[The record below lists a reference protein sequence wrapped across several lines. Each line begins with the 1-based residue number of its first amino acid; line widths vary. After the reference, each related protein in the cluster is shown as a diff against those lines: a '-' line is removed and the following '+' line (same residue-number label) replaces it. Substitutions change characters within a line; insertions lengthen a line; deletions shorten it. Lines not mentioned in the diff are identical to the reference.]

1 MADFE
6 VEGVGI
12 AMTNPPSKGQVR
24 QIFILA
30 THPLAPLVYG
40 LITFVVYLVIACG
53 WFSPDAI
60 WSPDEGAKL
69 LQMSNLR
76 LESGRLSTD
85 IPYSGISLD
94 PDLRFAGMQLLHVR
108 GHALSFGRLP
118 IFPLLTLP
126 FYQMLGSYGLYL
138 IPACGGAAI
147 CVLSCY
153 LIAPANRSIILWLL
167 ISLGSPVLI
176 YAVMFWEH
184 TLASSLILAGSWLVL
199 NLRPLRRTWPDLLR
213 WTGTSVIFALAIYIR
228 PDTILFCGALLAA
241 TWLLVTERRWGIVWS
256 GAILILLLLPY
267 VPLHQIMFGGQ
278 SLPDNASHIYVPFAY
293 IRSAQFQAI
302 PDLLIGPGSHGQ
314 LSSGWLGNVWAA
326 AAVLAIICGFLDP
339 DSRLVGHILTACWL
353 ICALATSVFWFMPG
367 YYRSGHGL
375 LFTTPWA
382 LIGLSQTRAIWRS
395 GDQRVRIFLLT
406 TLGGLAAYAF
416 AILVVRGDSPNGGPE
431 WGARFALT
439 FYPLLAIL
447 GLWRGGYQRLS
458 IFGQAVGIALVIIGF
473 GMHARGIHVLKADRN
488 FSLDVN
494 QAILAAP
501 SRALVTNQD
510 WLPLNA
516 APIFGQKDW
525 FVISTDTSLHDWAQL
540 ARAHGVGEA
549 TLVAD
554 QNNAVVLL
562 AALAAQGYEPVS
574 TRSLFP
580 LVFTD
585 VRIRP

>member
-6 VEGVGI
+6 AERVVI
-12 AMTNPPSKGQVR
+12 AMTNPPSGGRVSQVLS
-24 QIFILA
+24 FA

-40 LITFVVYLVIACG
+40 LVTFVIYLALAYG
-53 WFSPDAI
+53 WLSPGAI

-69 LQMSNLR
+69 LQMSYMR
-76 LESGRLSTD
+76 LEGGKIDVS
-85 IPYSGISLD
+85 IPYSGIRVD
-94 PDLRFAGMQLLHVR
+94 PELRFATMDLLQVR
-108 GHALSFGRLP
+108 DQALSFGRLP
-118 IFPLLTLP
+118 IFPLLSLP
-126 FYQMLGSYGLYL
+126 FYHLFGSYGLSL
-138 IPACGGAAI
+138 LPALGGATI
-147 CVLSCY
+147 CILSCY
-153 LIAPANRSIILWLL
+153 LIAPANRSMSLWLL

-199 NLRPLRRTWPDLLR
+199 NLRPLRRTWLDLLR
-213 WTGTSVIFALAIYIR
+213 WTGTSVIFALAIYMR

-256 GAILILLLLPY
+256 GAILSILLLPY
-267 VPLHQIMFGGQ
+267 IPLHQILFAGQ
-278 SLPDNASHIYVPFAY
+278 PLPDDASHIFIPFAY
-293 IRSAQFQAI
+293 IRSAQLQAI
-302 PDLLIGPGSHGQ
+302 PDLLIGPTSDGQ
-314 LSSGWLGNVWAA
+314 LGAGWLGNVWAG
-326 AAVLAIICGFLDP
+326 AAVMAIMCGFLDP
-339 DSRLVGHILTACWL
+339 ESRLVGHLLAVCL
-353 ICALATSVFWFMPG
+353 MVCAFAAAIFWFLPA

-382 LIGLSQTRAIWRS
+382 LLGLSQTRAMWRS
-395 GDQRVRIFLLT
+395 GDQRLRVFLLT
-406 TLGGLAAYAF
+406 TLGGLTAYAF
-416 AILVVRGDSPNGGPE
+416 AILMVRGSSPHGGLE

-458 IFGQAVGIALVIIGF
+458 IFGQAAGIALVIIGF
-473 GMHARGIHVLKADRN
+473 GMHARGFHVIMNERS
-488 FSLDVN
+488 FSLRLN
-494 QAILAAP
+494 QAISAAP
-501 SRALVTNQD
+501 PRAVITDQT

-525 FVISTDTSLHDWAQL
+525 FITSTATSLHDWAQL

-562 AALAAQGYEPVS
+562 AALAAQGYETVS